1 MKWGK
6 LIGMCFNLDEI
17 QWHLIGMGF
26 NPFHKRTI
34 NPMALAKMMLR

>member
-1 MKWGK
+1 MGK

-26 NPFHKRTI
+26 NPFHLISKYRFEK
-34 NPMALAKMMLR
+34 NEG